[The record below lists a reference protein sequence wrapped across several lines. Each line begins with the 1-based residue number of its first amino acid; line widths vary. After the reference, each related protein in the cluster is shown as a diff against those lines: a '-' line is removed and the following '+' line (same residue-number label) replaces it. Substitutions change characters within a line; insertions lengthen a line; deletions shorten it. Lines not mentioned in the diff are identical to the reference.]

1 MKLKPLILPSI
12 VVALLASALSAHV
25 FAQSLSPGNIDF
37 GKLPPPA
44 SGDFV
49 EVNINSNLIAMVAS
63 VGKQAEPEIAE
74 LVRNLQRIRVSVI
87 GLDDGNRPAV
97 QQRVKAI
104 RSDLDAQG
112 WERVVAV
119 QNEGDDVV
127 VHVKMRGGDAV
138 EGVAVTVLSGTKQAV
153 LVNVIG
159 DIRPEKLA
167 VIGERFDIEPLKKLH
182 LGGKK

>member
-12 VVALLASALSAHV
+12 LLALLAGATGAGV
-25 FAQSLSPGNIDF
+25 FAQSSNSGYIDF

-49 EVNINSNLIAMVAS
+49 EVNISSNLIAMVAS

-74 LVRNLQRIRVSVI
+74 LVHNLQRIRVSVI
-87 GLDDGNRPAV
+87 GLDDENRPAV
-97 QQRVKAI
+97 QKRVKAI
-104 RSDLDAQG
+104 RDDLDTQG
-112 WERVVAV
+112 WERVVAA
-119 QNEGDDVV
+119 QNQGEDVV
-127 VHVKMRGGDAV
+127 VQVKMRGGEAV

-182 LGGKK
+182 LGGKH